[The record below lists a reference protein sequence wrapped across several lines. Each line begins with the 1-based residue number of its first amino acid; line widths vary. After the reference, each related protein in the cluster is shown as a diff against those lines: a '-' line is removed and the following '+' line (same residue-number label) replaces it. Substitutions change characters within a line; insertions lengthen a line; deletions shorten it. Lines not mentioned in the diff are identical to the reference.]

1 MSTTSHGAKTRRWPT
16 FVAGFVLGS
25 VVAGISV
32 VAIAESR
39 FAALSPLAFIEA
51 VANNSAFP
59 SSNLAKGLRTTL
71 ESSKVAARFK
81 LDCGKPSDNA
91 DAQTYFVGCRQSDLF
106 ELLPSIGRPHFTMR
120 VCDGQVCEF
129 GRWHK

>member
-16 FVAGFVLGS
+16 FVAGFVFGS

-71 ESSKVAARFK
+71 ESSAVADRFR
-81 LDCGKPSDNA
+81 LNCGEPNSNPDT
-91 DAQTYFVGCRQSDLF
+91 QTYIVGCQQRDLF
-106 ELLPSIGRPHFTMR
+106 ELLPSIGLPYFTMR

-129 GRWHK
+129 GRWRK